1 MRTDPGPRP
10 ETHPSTVSGHK
21 GQSTSDPGVGS
32 GVGSGVGTG
41 TGAAGSPTG
50 HRRVAGRRLAPWLFL
65 APAAVLFVLFLLVP
79 IGYAIVLS
87 LHGQR
92 VRGGLLGRRTEVWVG
107 LANYRASLADP
118 EFWHSLQRLAVY
130 GLLVVPI
137 MLGLALAFAL
147 MLDIPTTKLRR
158 VSRLLIFLPYAVP
171 GVIATM
177 LWGFLYLP
185 GVSPIRYAAEHLN
198 LTPPNFFGVH
208 SIFGSVANVAIWGG
222 VGFNMIVLYTSLR
235 AIPGELYDAARVDG
249 CTEWM
254 LATRIKVP
262 LLTPAIVMTT
272 VFSLI
277 ATLQVFNEP
286 MTLRPLTN
294 LIPST
299 WVPLMKDYRD
309 AFIANDI
316 YSAAATSVLLAL
328 VTLLLSLGILR
339 LLQRRAF
346 AEDQ

>member
-1 MRTDPGPRP
+1 MDDPGRAAGGSGRP
-10 ETHPSTVSGHK
+10 GSGPT
-21 GQSTSDPGVGS
+21 GSGPARSRRRRAVGS
-32 GVGSGVGTG
+32 
-41 TGAAGSPTG
+41 
-50 HRRVAGRRLAPWLFL
+50 RLAPVLFL
-65 APAAVLFVLFLLVP
+65 LPAAVLFVLFLLIP
-79 IGYAIVLS
+79 IGYAILLS

-107 LANYRASLADP
+107 LDNYRAALADP
-118 EFWHSLQRLAVY
+118 ELWHSLVRLVIY

-147 MLDIPTTKLRR
+147 MLDVPTARLRR
-158 VSRLLIFLPYAVP
+158 FSRIAIFLPYAVP

-198 LTPPNFFGVH
+198 LPPPNFFGVH
-208 SIFGSVANVAIWGG
+208 SIFGAVANVAIWGG

-235 AIPGELYDAARVDG
+235 AVPSELYDAARVDG
-249 CTEWM
+249 CGEWQI
-254 LATRIKVP
+254 ATRIKIP
-262 LLTPAIVMTT
+262 LLVPAIVMTT

-299 WVPLMKDYRD
+299 WMPLMKIYRD
-309 AFIANDI
+309 AFIAGDV
-316 YSAAATSVLLAL
+316 YSAAATSVVLAL
-328 VTLLLSLGILR
+328 ATLLLSLGFLR

-346 AEDQ
+346 AEER

>member
-1 MRTDPGPRP
+1 MHAEPAARP
-10 ETHPSTVSGHK
+10 AARSSTVSGQA
-21 GQSTSDPGVGS
+21 GQSGVDDPGRAAGGSGRPGSGPTGSGPARSRRRRAVGS
-32 GVGSGVGTG
+32 
-41 TGAAGSPTG
+41 
-50 HRRVAGRRLAPWLFL
+50 RLAPVLFL
-65 APAAVLFVLFLLVP
+65 LPAAVLFVLFLLIP
-79 IGYAIVLS
+79 IGYAILLS

-107 LANYRASLADP
+107 LDNYRAALADP
-118 EFWHSLQRLAVY
+118 ELWHSLVRLVIY

-147 MLDIPTTKLRR
+147 MLDVPTARLRR
-158 VSRLLIFLPYAVP
+158 FSRIAIFLPYAVP

-198 LTPPNFFGVH
+198 LPPPNFFGVH
-208 SIFGSVANVAIWGG
+208 SIFGAVANVAIWGG

-235 AIPGELYDAARVDG
+235 AVPSELYDAARVDG
-249 CTEWM
+249 CGEWQI
-254 LATRIKVP
+254 ATRIKIP
-262 LLTPAIVMTT
+262 LLVPAIVMTT

-294 LIPST
+294 
-299 WVPLMKDYRD
+299 
-309 AFIANDI
+309 
-316 YSAAATSVLLAL
+316 
-328 VTLLLSLGILR
+328 
-339 LLQRRAF
+339 
-346 AEDQ
+346 

>member
-1 MRTDPGPRP
+1 MRTDPAARP
-10 ETHPSTVSGHK
+10 ATHPSTVSGHD
-21 GQSTSDPGVGS
+21 GQSGVDGPPGR
-32 GVGSGVGTG
+32 
-41 TGAAGSPTG
+41 AAGGGSRPG
-50 HRRVAGRRLAPWLFL
+50 RRPVAGRRLAPLLFI
-65 APAAVLFVLFLLVP
+65 APAAVLFILFLLVP
-79 IGYAIVLS
+79 IGYAILLS

-118 EFWHSLQRLAVY
+118 ELWHSIGRLAIY

-147 MLDIPTTKLRR
+147 MLDVPTTRLRR
-158 VSRLLIFLPYAVP
+158 FSRLAIFLPYAVP
-171 GVIATM
+171 GVIATL

-198 LTPPNFFGVH
+198 LPPPNFFGVH
-208 SIFGSVANVAIWGG
+208 SIFGAVANVAIWGG

-235 AIPGELYDAARVDG
+235 AIPVELYDAARVDG
-249 CTEWM
+249 CTEWT
-254 LATRIKVP
+254 LAMRIKLP
-262 LLTPAIVMTT
+262 LLSPAIVMTT

-299 WVPLMKDYRD
+299 WVPLMKVYRD
-309 AFIANDI
+309 AFIDGDV
-316 YSAAATSVLLAL
+316 YSAAATSVVLAL
-328 VTLLLSLGILR
+328 VTLLLSLGVLR